1 MSNSPN
7 IKLMNCSCFD
17 RKRLRGL
24 TPRRL
29 DSPAYTLPRHPRRRL
44 LVTLCHSHGVLPQS
58 IFGKHH
64 LATDHPNGYTG
75 RQVRPPHRHGHQPKC
90 CDRHRYGILFPI
102 PYIHS
107 VAMERAH
114 IQQGTA
120 HQVLAAPCLHV
131 REVRPMVA
139 LYRSSFDFGRR
150 SYYFGGGHHPCH
162 HLQHG
167 LPGLQLRPSPP
178 LYFRTSYGLLRLC
191 AQDAPHDQSVGPSHF
206 HQKRNGTDTPAP
218 RTRQMPNPVVAP
230 PFDDRSLAHCRRRPL
245 HLPPTARSSDCRSG
259 MACLLACRD
268 LPLLAIGLPQNEK
281 ERPQIP
287 ICPQSEKRM
296 NFKENKP
303 IYLQIAD
310 RICDEI
316 LQGRYA
322 ENDRIPSVRDYAA
335 TVEVNANTAMRSYDF
350 LQSHSVIRMQRGIG
364 YFVEPGA
371 SERIRSFRRESFMN
385 EELYDFFRQA
395 RSIGITAEELET
407 LYRQYLSDTSDT
419 MSNL

>member
-1 MSNSPN
+1 
-7 IKLMNCSCFD
+7 
-17 RKRLRGL
+17 
-24 TPRRL
+24 
-29 DSPAYTLPRHPRRRL
+29 
-44 LVTLCHSHGVLPQS
+44 
-58 IFGKHH
+58 
-64 LATDHPNGYTG
+64 
-75 RQVRPPHRHGHQPKC
+75 
-90 CDRHRYGILFPI
+90 
-102 PYIHS
+102 
-107 VAMERAH
+107 
-114 IQQGTA
+114 
-120 HQVLAAPCLHV
+120 
-131 REVRPMVA
+131 
-139 LYRSSFDFGRR
+139 
-150 SYYFGGGHHPCH
+150 
-162 HLQHG
+162 
-167 LPGLQLRPSPP
+167 
-178 LYFRTSYGLLRLC
+178 
-191 AQDAPHDQSVGPSHF
+191 
-206 HQKRNGTDTPAP
+206 
-218 RTRQMPNPVVAP
+218 
-230 PFDDRSLAHCRRRPL
+230 
-245 HLPPTARSSDCRSG
+245 

-350 LQSHSVIRMQRGIG
+350 LQSRSVIRMQRGIG

-395 RSIGITAEELET
+395 RSIGITAEELEI

>member
-1 MSNSPN
+1 MSNPPN
-7 IKLMNCSCFD
+7 IKLMNRSCFD
-17 RKRLRGL
+17 RKRFAVLL
-24 TPRRL
+24 HEDWAARR
-29 DSPAYTLPRHPRRRL
+29 TRC
-44 LVTLCHSHGVLPQS
+44 LVTLAAGYLLLSAILTVSCLKAYSENATLLQTVPTDILEDKFAHLTDTATNQNAAFVTVTAFFFLFL
-58 IFGKHH
+58 IFTPWLWNAPIYNKGS
-64 LATDHPNGYTG
+64 TSGTCCS
-75 RQVRPPHRHGHQPKC
+75 QPPR
-90 CDRHRYGILFPI
+90 
-102 PYIHS
+102 S
-107 VAMERAH
+107 
-114 IQQGTA
+114 
-120 HQVLAAPCLHV
+120 
-131 REVRPMVA
+131 
-139 LYRSSFDFGRR
+139 RSSPDGGSIPFLFRFWQAFLL
-150 SYYFGGGHHPCH
+150 FGGRHHPCH

-350 LQSHSVIRMQRGIG
+350 LQSRSVIRMQRGIG

-371 SERIRSFRRESFMN
+371 SERIRSFRRVSFMN

>member
-1 MSNSPN
+1 
-7 IKLMNCSCFD
+7 MNRSCFD
-17 RKRLRGL
+17 RKRFAVLL
-24 TPRRL
+24 HEDWAARR
-29 DSPAYTLPRHPRRRL
+29 TRC
-44 LVTLCHSHGVLPQS
+44 LVTLAAGYLLLSAILTVSCLKAYSENATLLQTVPTDILEDKFAHLTDTATNQNAAIVTVTAFFFLFLIVTPWLWNAPIYNKGQHIRYLLLPTSTFEKFARWWLYAVPLSILAGVL
-58 IFGKHH
+58 I
-64 LATDHPNGYTG
+64 
-75 RQVRPPHRHGHQPKC
+75 
-90 CDRHRYGILFPI
+90 I
-102 PYIHS
+102 
-107 VAMERAH
+107 
-114 IQQGTA
+114 
-120 HQVLAAPCLHV
+120 LAADITRVIICNMAFPDYSFA
-131 REVRPMVA
+131 RP
-139 LYRSSFDFGRR
+139 
-150 SYYFGGGHHPCH
+150 
-162 HLQHG
+162 
-167 LPGLQLRPSPP
+167 PP

-191 AQDAPHDQSVGPSHF
+191 TQDAPHDQSVGPSHF
-206 HQKRNGTDTPAP
+206 RQKRNGTDTPAP
-218 RTRQMPNPVVAP
+218 HTRQMPNPVVAP

-259 MACLLACRD
+259 MAYLLACRD
-268 LPLLAIGLPQNEK
+268 LPLLAVGLPQNEK

-350 LQSHSVIRMQRGIG
+350 LQSRSVIRMQRGIG

-407 LYRQYLSDTSDT
+407 FYRQYLSDTSDT

>member
-1 MSNSPN
+1 
-7 IKLMNCSCFD
+7 MNRSCFD
-17 RKRLRGL
+17 RKRFAVLL
-24 TPRRL
+24 HEDWAARR
-29 DSPAYTLPRHPRRRL
+29 TRC
-44 LVTLCHSHGVLPQS
+44 LVTLAAGYLLLYAILTVSCLKAYSENATLLQTVPTDILEDKFAHLTDTATNQNAAIVTVTAFFFLFLIVTPWLWNAPIYNKGQHIRHLLLPASTFEKFARWWLYAVPLSILAGVL
-58 IFGKHH
+58 II
-64 LATDHPNGYTG
+64 LAADITRVIICNMAFPDYSFARPLLFTSGLHTASSGFVLRMLLTTSLLGQAISARSETG
-75 RQVRPPHRHGHQPKC
+75 RTPH
-90 CDRHRYGILFPI
+90 
-102 PYIHS
+102 
-107 VAMERAH
+107 
-114 IQQGTA
+114 
-120 HQVLAAPCLHV
+120 
-131 REVRPMVA
+131 
-139 LYRSSFDFGRR
+139 
-150 SYYFGGGHHPCH
+150 
-162 HLQHG
+162 
-167 LPGLQLRPSPP
+167 
-178 LYFRTSYGLLRLC
+178 
-191 AQDAPHDQSVGPSHF
+191 
-206 HQKRNGTDTPAP
+206 
-218 RTRQMPNPVVAP
+218 TRQMPNPVVAP

-259 MACLLACRD
+259 MAYLLACRD
-268 LPLLAIGLPQNEK
+268 LPLLAVGLPQNEK

-287 ICPQSEKRM
+287 ICPQSGKRM

-350 LQSHSVIRMQRGIG
+350 LQSRSVIRMQRGIG

-395 RSIGITAEELET
+395 RSIGITVEELEI
-407 LYRQYLSDTSDT
+407 LYRQYLSDTSGT